1 MTLTGTDV
9 PRCGY
14 IERAG
19 TVSRDSV
26 HVDGAMLSA
35 DDVLRRE
42 SYYCG
47 DCWGLNVEHHAS
59 EVRSGIPRRRGL
71 CKAMTMDGKKF
82 AANPKR
88 MTGCVSA
95 KWASRGPAF
104 QSTVPSSSAVQCCAG
119 QSAVHRSNYGAKF
132 RRRPRPTWYSTKY
145 YLQYRTVTI
154 VMGRRSSNRGRS
166 RPSTIPS
173 LGIGFCSCGW
183 AWLGL
188 GYR

>member
-47 DCWGLNVEHHAS
+47 DCWGLNVEHYAS

-82 AANPKR
+82 AAER
-88 MTGCVSA
+88 QAV
-95 KWASRGPAF
+95 F
-104 QSTVPSSSAVQCCAG
+104 QQ
-119 QSAVHRSNYGAKF
+119 NGANISQF
-132 RRRPRPTWYSTKY
+132 
-145 YLQYRTVTI
+145 
-154 VMGRRSSNRGRS
+154 
-166 RPSTIPS
+166 
-173 LGIGFCSCGW
+173 
-183 AWLGL
+183 
-188 GYR
+188 